1 MARLKAEMMMMM
13 IVRALLYNVMHKL
26 SMIIIVIK
34 WIKNKQKH
42 SNKLNST
49 FIIKVTRGVNTSR
62 IICKGIIYL
71 GKFFVYNV
79 ILNTIVLADCTL
91 YCLYYLKHIFIST

>member
-13 IVRALLYNVMHKL
+13 IVRALLYNVVHKL

-34 WIKNKQKH
+34 WIKNKQQH
-42 SNKLNST
+42 SNKQNST

-62 IICKGIIYL
+62 IIRKGIIYL

-79 ILNTIVLADCTL
+79 ILNTSVLADCTL
-91 YCLYYLKHIFIST
+91 YCQYYLKHIFIST